1 MKLDY
6 LPLHFN
12 LKGQTVLVVGGG
24 DVAFR
29 KVELLI
35 AAQAHIRLVALEIKT
50 QLRDLIGQHG
60 VITISPYDS
69 EFIEGVVLVI
79 SATSNKSVNERV
91 SFDARSAGIPVNVVD
106 TPELCSVIFPGIVDR
121 SPVIISVS
129 TGGATPVLARYIKS
143 LIDSVIPQGVARLA
157 NYLKGRRHA
166 LKECFP
172 DFNVRRKLM
181 ESFLDSP
188 GKEMAI
194 NNDFKQADGYLYQE
208 NPNIAQG
215 EVYLVGAG
223 PGDPDLL
230 TLRALQLLQIADVIL
245 YDNLVSNLVLERA
258 RRDAYKEFVGKRSGY
273 KSTTQEDINTML
285 VRLAKEGQRV
295 VRLKGGDPFIFGR
308 GGEEIGALIAEKIPF
323 QVIPGISAANGC
335 AAYAGIP
342 LTHRD
347 YSQSVRFV
355 TGHPKDGVVNLI
367 WNELVE
373 IDQTLVFYMGMGG
386 LASICE
392 NLIDHGMSKKMPIAI
407 ISKGTTPEQR
417 IVRGEL
423 NTIVDIVAKERL
435 ETPTLIIIGHVV
447 ALAKK
452 S

>member
-24 DVAFR
+24 DVAYR

-35 AAQAHIRLVALEIKT
+35 AAQANIRLVALEVRA
-50 QLRDLIGQHG
+50 QLRELIGKKG
-60 VITISPYDS
+60 VITTGPYDS
-69 EFIEGVVLVI
+69 VFIEGVVLVI
-79 SATSNKSVNERV
+79 SATSNKSVNKRV
-91 SFDARSAGIPVNVVD
+91 YSDATSAGIPVNVVD

-143 LIDSVIPQGVARLA
+143 LIDSVVPQRIARLA
-157 NYLKGRRHA
+157 TYLKEKRQA

-172 DFNVRRKLM
+172 NFNVRRKLM
-181 ESFLDSP
+181 ESFLASP
-188 GKEMAI
+188 GKEMAQ
-194 NNDFKQADGYLYQE
+194 NNLFIEADRYLFQDS
-208 NPNIAQG
+208 PNIAQG

-230 TLRALQLLQIADVIL
+230 TLRALQLLQTADVIL

-285 VRLAKEGQRV
+285 VRLAREGQRV

-308 GGEEIGALIAEKIPF
+308 GGEEMDALITEGIPF

-367 WNELVE
+367 WDELVQL
-373 IDQTLVFYMGMGG
+373 DQTLVFYMGMGG

-392 NLIDHGMSKKMPIAI
+392 KLIEHGMSKKMPIAI

-417 IVRGEL
+417 TVRGDL
-423 NTIVDIVAKERL
+423 NNILDNVAKAKL
-435 ETPTLIIIGHVV
+435 EAPTLIIIGRVV
-447 ALAKK
+447 ALAK
-452 S
+452 